1 MKLTRPSEVRALLE
15 QLSFTPSKALG
26 QNFLI
31 DGNILDLLVDT
42 AAPTKD
48 DTVAEVGPGLGV
60 LTGVL
65 LERAGRVVAFEKDDV
80 LAPHLASFFADAEH
94 FELHHTDAVQVD
106 WASLDFDLF
115 VSNLPY
121 SVGSRVLF
129 DLFRETVRPRRI
141 VVTVQK
147 EVADR
152 LAASPGGKEFGLL
165 SVCAQAAYAVKRVK
179 IIKPTCFM
187 PPPRVDSAIVL
198 FERHETPRAETNERF
213 RKTVKRCFSARRKT
227 MKRIFKDAGWTLP
240 DDFDGQRRPETVSI
254 EEWDTI
260 VKQRG

>member
-42 AAPTKD
+42 AAPTKN

-60 LTGVL
+60 LTGAL
-65 LERAGRVVAFEKDDV
+65 LERAGRVIAFEKDDV
-80 LAPHLASFFADAEH
+80 LVPHLRSFFADAEH

-106 WASLDFDLF
+106 WASIPFDLF
-115 VSNLPY
+115 VANLPY

-152 LAASPGGKEFGLL
+152 LAADPGGKEYGLL

-179 IIKPTCFM
+179 VIKPTCFM

-198 FERHETPRAETNERF
+198 FERHDTPRAATDERF
-213 RKTVKRCFSARRKT
+213 RKMVKRCFSARRKT
-227 MKRIFKDAGWTLP
+227 MKRIAKDAGWTLP
-240 DDFDGQRRPETVSI
+240 EDFDGQRRPETLSV
-254 EEWDTI
+254 EEWDDLCKSTA
-260 VKQRG
+260 